1 MFARI
6 GMMVAA
12 AVVAAACGGSG
23 ASGTTAYSQPSSAPT
38 AAATASPEPVPAAA
52 PTPSATPTTAPVSR
66 GTAVVVATSGLGQ
79 ILVDGRGLTLYLF
92 EADKTAGSTCYSSCA
107 TNWPPLLTQ
116 GTPVAGM
123 GAVQSLL
130 GTSTRRD
137 GSIQVT
143 YNNRPLYY
151 FVADKKPGDLRGQG
165 IDAFGGGW
173 YVLSPSG
180 VKIDKN

>member
-1 MFARI
+1 
-6 GMMVAA
+6 
-12 AVVAAACGGSG
+12 
-23 ASGTTAYSQPSSAPT
+23 
-38 AAATASPEPVPAAA
+38 
-52 PTPSATPTTAPVSR
+52 
-66 GTAVVVATSGLGQ
+66 
-79 ILVDGRGLTLYLF
+79 
-92 EADKTAGSTCYSSCA
+92 
-107 TNWPPLLTQ
+107 
-116 GTPVAGM
+116 M

-137 GSIQVT
+137 GSTQVT